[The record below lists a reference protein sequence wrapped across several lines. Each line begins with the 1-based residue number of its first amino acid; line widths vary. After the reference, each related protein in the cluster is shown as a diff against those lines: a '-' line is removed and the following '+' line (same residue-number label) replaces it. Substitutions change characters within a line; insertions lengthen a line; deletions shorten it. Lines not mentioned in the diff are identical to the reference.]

1 MTALL
6 AKYHGDASFPF
17 GDAALVALFA
27 LSIYYI
33 GSNTNDDNG
42 DDTGSSRYYYKGIT
56 ASIVVFSQLTDK
68 TLLPAISPDA
78 AISLME
84 QEKKFCLEEIGKR
97 DVLTCLQKRSVA
109 SLYDKKT
116 GEWNIP
122 NKEPDSLETS
132 WKRLTS
138 NVLQKRTVLFAFID
152 HCAVL
157 C

>member
-6 AKYHGDASFPF
+6 AKYHGDASFPS

-56 ASIVVFSQLTDK
+56 ASIVVFSQLTD
-68 TLLPAISPDA
+68 TNLLPAISPDA

-84 QEKKFCLEEIGKR
+84 QEKKFCLEEIG
-97 DVLTCLQKRSVA
+97 
-109 SLYDKKT
+109 
-116 GEWNIP
+116 
-122 NKEPDSLETS
+122 
-132 WKRLTS
+132 
-138 NVLQKRTVLFAFID
+138 
-152 HCAVL
+152 
-157 C
+157 